1 MSNSNH
7 CMVQNKNLFPDEIDD
22 RSVTLT
28 LVPVTDEP
36 FEEVIESNISSTS
49 GNVNLETPINNKDQL
64 PQANDVKNVP
74 QIRRKKS
81 VSPLPAVLPPINEV
95 SYDAL
100 RHWCQQFN
108 LSTDGQ
114 KIEVY
119 LRLLKHRYPEQQ
131 NYIPKTPKEARLM
144 RDSRN
149 QRKERSLQRRSS
161 ISENA
166 STHKDTIE
174 KGTGPEGQPG
184 VTEVVTSA
192 QESML
197 ASWTR
202 IAAGAARHRT
212 VPFCPT
218 ASTTDTFLLPAP
230 GVRWC
235 VVHGRFLPADGKGWV
250 RLQFCA
256 GQTWVPDTHKTMI
269 SLFLLPACSFPSPKL
284 EGNMLCPECVKRNK
298 KMMRKITCNRR

>member
-1 MSNSNH
+1 MSTSNH
-7 CMVQNKNLFPDEIDD
+7 CTVQNKNHFPDEIDD
-22 RSVTLT
+22 QYVTLT
-28 LVPVTDEP
+28 LIPITDEP
-36 FEEVIESNISSTS
+36 SEEVIESNISSTE
-49 GNVNLETPINNKDQL
+49 GNVNLETPMDNKDQL
-64 PQANDVKNVP
+64 PQANDDKNVP
-74 QIRRKKS
+74 QICRKKS

-95 SYDAL
+95 SRDAL

-114 KIEVY
+114 KIQVY
-119 LRLLKHRYPEQQ
+119 LRLLENKYPEQQ

-144 RDSRN
+144 RGSRN
-149 QRKERSLQRRSS
+149 QRKERSLQRSSS

-166 STHKDTIE
+166 STYKDAIG
-174 KGTGPEGQPG
+174 KGTGVRGQRG
-184 VTEVVTSA
+184 VAEVVTSA
-192 QESML
+192 QASML

-202 IAAGAARHRT
+202 IAAGAARPRT

-230 GVRWC
+230 GARWC
-235 VVHGRFLPADGKGWV
+235 VVHGRLLPADAKGWV

-256 GQTWVPDTHKTMI
+256 GLTWVPDTHETMI
-269 SLFLLPACSFPSPKL
+269 SLFLLPACSFPSPEL
-284 EGNMLCPECVKRNK
+284 EDNMLCPECVERNK